1 MLQLLRI
8 DNFVLIDRVELSL
21 DSGFTVI
28 TGETGSGK
36 SILLNAINLLLGE
49 RADFTVIGK
58 KSNKSFVEALFD
70 MEERFEVFFLKNDLD
85 QMPTITVRREIVKDG
100 KSRAFI
106 NDTPVQ
112 LTILKELTSLLLSV
126 NSQFNTYDLRSS
138 QYQIELF
145 DDMADTSTLRMNYTK
160 EYHSWKSTSNTIQ
173 KLEEKRREQDLQND
187 YNLYLLEE
195 LGQLELNNTDFA
207 AYELILNRMEN
218 ADLIRELA
226 LEITNFSEE
235 NGVYTIMNSVV
246 SKIEKISG
254 VDPKMR
260 QVQSQLKAI
269 LSELKEVINDAQYLT
284 DDTESNPAELQT
296 ILKRVDE
303 YNRQL
308 NKHRFTSQQQL
319 TELWETLKNANQHN
333 EALGEEIASLIK
345 ENAKK
350 ELELHNAADN
360 LHKKRSAAAQVIEKE
375 LSLILSDLKLKE
387 TKLTFELYPS
397 TTLKENGGS
406 DLNMLFSANKG
417 MVLVPIEKAASGG
430 EMSRV
435 MLALQK
441 IISEKRKLPTI
452 LFDEIDT
459 GVSGDVAEKIGV
471 LLRSM
476 GKNRQLIAITHLP
489 QVSAKANHHVKVEKD
504 NQGLATQ
511 TQVRKLPENEIVVEI
526 ARLMSGEVITTEAIL
541 AAKNL
546 MN

>member
-58 KSNKSFVEALFD
+58 KSNKSFVEALFN

-112 LTILKELTSLLLSV
+112 LAILKELSSLLLSV

-145 DDMADTSTLRMNYTK
+145 DDMADTSTLRLNYTK
-160 EYHSWKSTSNTIQ
+160 DYLSWKSTSNTIQ

-226 LEITNFSEE
+226 LEIINFSEE

-260 QVQSQLKAI
+260 QVQNQLKAI
-269 LSELKEVINDAQYLT
+269 LSELKEVINDAQYLSE
-284 DDTESNPAELQT
+284 DTESNPAELQT

-333 EALGEEIASLIK
+333 EELGEEIASLIK
-345 ENAKK
+345 ENSKK

-417 MVLVPIEKAASGG
+417 MVMVPIEKAASGG

-489 QVSAKANHHVKVEKD
+489 QVSAKADHHVKVEKD

-511 TQVRKLPENEIVVEI
+511 TQVRKLQENEIVVEI

>member
-21 DSGFTVI
+21 DPGFTVI

-70 MEERFEVFFLKNDLD
+70 MEKRFEVFFLKNDLD

-112 LTILKELTSLLLSV
+112 LTILKELSSLLLSV

-145 DDMADTSTLRMNYTK
+145 DDMADTSTLRLNYTK
-160 EYHSWKSTSNTIQ
+160 DFLSWKSTSNTIQ

-226 LEITNFSEE
+226 LEIINFSEE

-260 QVQSQLKAI
+260 QVQNQLKAI
-269 LSELKEVINDAQYLT
+269 LSELKEVINDAQYLS

-319 TELWETLKNANQHN
+319 TELWETLRNANQHN

-345 ENAKK
+345 ENSKK

-387 TKLTFELYPS
+387 TKLTFELNPS

-417 MVLVPIEKAASGG
+417 MVMVPIEKAASGG

-489 QVSAKANHHVKVEKD
+489 QVSAKADHHVKVEKD

-511 TQVRKLPENEIVVEI
+511 TQVRKLQENEIVVEI

>member
-58 KSNKSFVEALFD
+58 KSNKSFVEALFN

-85 QMPTITVRREIVKDG
+85 QMSTITVRREIVKDG

-112 LTILKELTSLLLSV
+112 LTILKELSSLLLSV

-145 DDMADTSTLRMNYTK
+145 DDMADTSTLRLNYTK
-160 EYHSWKSTSNTIQ
+160 DYLSWKSTSYTIQ

-226 LEITNFSEE
+226 LEIINFSEE

-260 QVQSQLKAI
+260 QVQNQLKAI
-269 LSELKEVINDAQYLT
+269 LSELKEVINDAQYLSE
-284 DDTESNPAELQT
+284 DTESNPTELQT

-345 ENAKK
+345 ENSKK
-350 ELELHNAADN
+350 ELELHNTADN

-387 TKLTFELYPS
+387 TKLTFELNPS

-417 MVLVPIEKAASGG
+417 MVMVPIEKAASGG

-489 QVSAKANHHVKVEKD
+489 QVSAKADHHVKVEKD

-511 TQVRKLPENEIVVEI
+511 TQVRKLQENEIVVEI

>member
-21 DSGFTVI
+21 DPGFTVI

-70 MEERFEVFFLKNDLD
+70 MEKRFEVFFLKNDLD

-112 LTILKELTSLLLSV
+112 LTILKELSSLLLSV

-145 DDMADTSTLRMNYTK
+145 DDMADTSTLRLNYTK
-160 EYHSWKSTSNTIQ
+160 DFLSWKSTSNTIQ

-226 LEITNFSEE
+226 LEIINFSEE

-260 QVQSQLKAI
+260 QVQNQLKAI
-269 LSELKEVINDAQYLT
+269 LSELKEVINDAQYLSE
-284 DDTESNPAELQT
+284 DTESNPAELQT

-345 ENAKK
+345 ENSKK

-387 TKLTFELYPS
+387 TKLTFELNPS

-417 MVLVPIEKAASGG
+417 MVMVPIEKAASGG

-489 QVSAKANHHVKVEKD
+489 QVSAKADHHVKVEKD

-511 TQVRKLPENEIVVEI
+511 TQVRKLQENEIVVEI

>member
-58 KSNKSFVEALFD
+58 KSNKSFVEALFN
-70 MEERFEVFFLKNDLD
+70 MEERFELFFLKNDLD

-112 LTILKELTSLLLSV
+112 LTILKELSSLLLSV

-145 DDMADTSTLRMNYTK
+145 DDMADTSTLRLNYTK
-160 EYHSWKSTSNTIQ
+160 DYLSWKSTSYTIQ

-226 LEITNFSEE
+226 LEIINFSEE

-254 VDPKMR
+254 VDPKMQ
-260 QVQSQLKAI
+260 QVQNQLKAI
-269 LSELKEVINDAQYLT
+269 LSELKEVINDAQYLSE
-284 DDTESNPAELQT
+284 DTESNPAELQT

-345 ENAKK
+345 ENSKK

-387 TKLTFELYPS
+387 TKLTFELNPS

-417 MVLVPIEKAASGG
+417 MVMVPIEKAASGG

-489 QVSAKANHHVKVEKD
+489 QVSAKADHHVKVEKD

-511 TQVRKLPENEIVVEI
+511 TQVRKLQENEIVVEI

>member
-112 LTILKELTSLLLSV
+112 LSILKELTSLLLSV

-375 LSLILSDLKLKE
+375 LTLILSDLKLKE

>member
-70 MEERFEVFFLKNDLD
+70 MEERFEMFFLKNDLD

-260 QVQSQLKAI
+260 QVQNQLKAI
-269 LSELKEVINDAQYLT
+269 LSELKEVINDAQYLS

-319 TELWETLKNANQHN
+319 TELWVTLKNANQHN

-345 ENAKK
+345 ENSKK
-350 ELELHNAADN
+350 ELGLHNAADN

-375 LSLILSDLKLKE
+375 LYLILSDLKLKE
-387 TKLTFELYPS
+387 TKLTFELIPS

-417 MVLVPIEKAASGG
+417 MVMVPIEKAASGG

>member
-1 MLQLLRI
+1 M
-8 DNFVLIDRVELSL
+8 
-21 DSGFTVI
+21 I

-112 LTILKELTSLLLSV
+112 LSILKELTSLLLSV

>member
-21 DSGFTVI
+21 DPGFTVI

-70 MEERFEVFFLKNDLD
+70 MEKRFEVFFLKNDLD

-112 LTILKELTSLLLSV
+112 LTILKELSSLLLSV

-145 DDMADTSTLRMNYTK
+145 DDMADTSTLRLNYTK
-160 EYHSWKSTSNTIQ
+160 DYLSWKSTSYTIQ

-226 LEITNFSEE
+226 LEIINFSEE

-254 VDPKMR
+254 VDPKMQ
-260 QVQSQLKAI
+260 QVQNQLKAI
-269 LSELKEVINDAQYLT
+269 LSELKEVINDAQYLS

-345 ENAKK
+345 ENSKK

-387 TKLTFELYPS
+387 TKLTFELNPS

-417 MVLVPIEKAASGG
+417 MVMVPIEKAASGG

-489 QVSAKANHHVKVEKD
+489 QVSAKADHHVKVEKD

-511 TQVRKLPENEIVVEI
+511 TQVRKLQENEIVVEI

>member
-70 MEERFEVFFLKNDLD
+70 MEERFEEFFLKNDLD

-160 EYHSWKSTSNTIQ
+160 DYHSWKSTCITIQ

-187 YNLYLLEE
+187 YNLYLLDE
-195 LGQLELNNTDFA
+195 LGQLELNKTDFA

-226 LEITNFSEE
+226 VEITNFSEE

-260 QVQSQLKAI
+260 QVQNQLKAI
-269 LSELKEVINDAQYLT
+269 LSELKEVINDAQYLSE
-284 DDTESNPAELQT
+284 DTESNPAELQT

-308 NKHRFTSQQQL
+308 NKHRFTNQQQL

-345 ENAKK
+345 ENSKK

-387 TKLTFELYPS
+387 TKLTFELNPS
-397 TTLKENGGS
+397 TILKENGGS
-406 DLNMLFSANKG
+406 DLNILFSANKG
-417 MVLVPIEKAASGG
+417 MVMVPIEKAASGG

-459 GVSGDVAEKIGV
+459 GVSGNVAEKIGV

-489 QVSAKANHHVKVEKD
+489 QVSAKANHHLKVEKD

-511 TQVRKLPENEIVVEI
+511 TQVRKLQENEIVVEI

>member
-112 LTILKELTSLLLSV
+112 LSILKELTSLLLSV

>member
-1 MLQLLRI
+1 MLHLLRI

-112 LTILKELTSLLLSV
+112 LSILKELTSLLLSV